1 MRRLNASLNKS
12 VNFDLIVCA
21 IHTQETLKS
30 SLEASVIPAFE
41 MSCKAMFEQVDATFQ
56 KGMIDHAIAAQ
67 QQFESTHSPLAL
79 ALRVYILPNVCSV
92 TILPYLTYVRISSVH

>member
-1 MRRLNASLNKS
+1 MQDA
-12 VNFDLIVCA
+12 
-21 IHTQETLKS
+21 LKS

-56 KGMIDHAIAAQ
+56 KGMIEHATVAQ

-79 ALRVYILPNVCSV
+79 ALRVYIPLILLYQTNVLPCPVFCC
-92 TILPYLTYVRISSVH
+92 YLTYVHVSSIMKLLISGQKYQ